1 MYENVIQDD
10 MDLRGR
16 LISRQRRIHLSFS
29 CAYLLTQAL
38 SMEVGINP
46 VER

>member
-10 MDLRGR
+10 VDLRER
-16 LISRQRRIHLSFS
+16 LISRQRSIHLSFS
-29 CAYLLTQAL
+29 CEYLLTQAL
-38 SMEVGINP
+38 SVEVGINP

>member
-10 MDLRGR
+10 VDLRER
-16 LISRQRRIHLSFS
+16 SISRQRSIHLTFS
-29 CAYLLTQAL
+29 CEYLLTQAL

-46 VER
+46 AER

>member
-10 MDLRGR
+10 VDLHKH
-16 LISRQRRIHLSFS
+16 LISRQRSIHLSFS
-29 CAYLLTQAL
+29 CEYLLTQSL